1 MTSKKYFFALISI
14 ILITLL
20 SYEVLAGTNVPDC
33 GITINISGQYELNAG
48 ISGTATCLTIN
59 TSNIE
64 LDCKGNT
71 ISYGSDGV
79 NGRIGIS
86 VALGT
91 VYLENITIKNCI
103 IQDTNPAGTTG
114 YGIYAL
120 RTSNS
125 YIINN
130 TINTSGTATNHG
142 IYLSTASQN
151 NLLENNTINAYGSTT
166 GNYGIYLI
174 YQSNNN
180 TIRNNEVKATG
191 TTTSYALMLYS
202 SEYNLIENNNFSSY
216 TLLTT
221 GNSDMN
227 VVYLYYGSRYN
238 ILRNNY
244 IYSDAEA
251 RNYHIYLNL
260 NNNYNIIA
268 NNTIIP
274 NDDEGTNPGIYILG
288 SDYNLVENNTI
299 RTNGTTA
306 NYGVWLGVSS
316 TGNMINKN
324 NIITN
329 GTTTNNYGI
338 YLVSALYNNITENQ
352 ISSNGL
358 TTGNA
363 GITLSSAQRNYLARN
378 NISTSGTTTGYGI
391 YLTGSDYD
399 TVEDNDISTF
409 GTSTAN
415 DGIYLI
421 SSTNNNIIN
430 NRITANSTSSGNIGI
445 ALYTSTGNSYVYN
458 NTIKTDGTT
467 TNYGILLQTANNNSI
482 VNNQISTSGTTTTNH
497 GIYLY
502 ISANA
507 NKIYYNNISTYGTTT
522 NHGISLSTTSDRNE
536 IVGNYIIANG
546 STTASATTTNN
557 FGIAAATSCYNN
569 LMENNTIL
577 NSGGRY
583 NYGIYISVESG
594 YSTIRGNNITTGGSG
609 ATNAGIYLSESRNN
623 LLEENIISTSGSAT
637 DYGIYLYSNAKYNF
651 VKKNNITTS
660 GSTNS
665 YGILLDAVIPN
676 FPHNNS
682 FQENNFISIAGTEFR
697 FADAEI
703 DENYLISQI
712 IDSYLFTGIGSKMI
726 VRNDSAGEIKFL
738 DRLTGSG
745 TGFSDDVYIL
755 ENYAFIDSSIPGLNK
770 SAEITIYNLPTTSN
784 ELQIYRNGIIC
795 SDCFNLTSMQAGNVT
810 FNVTQGGGYSI
821 NSSSSS
827 PLIELDFPENDYL
840 TNQQNINFNFTA
852 RDDSVGDLNCSIYI
866 DSILNQT
873 NSTTQNNTLTNFA
886 ASGLTEGNHNW
897 NIECFDSAGNRNIS
911 ETINFTITISQSS
924 SLFNYPENKSY
935 FNNLDF
941 ILLNYTVLDLD
952 LKIMTAWIYGDEIL
966 LNTTSGLT
974 NGSSLVYNWTSL
986 DLGQY
991 NWSIII
997 WNGIKNSSI
1006 EYSYFNNINLT
1017 INCEAGGDYL
1027 EDPTVLIQ
1035 GRINDSS
1042 GIVSLSSQIIN
1053 ISIYN
1058 DSTEE
1063 IITSSNITT
1072 ESNGVFNSIFPGL
1085 EIGNYTVYTKVNY
1098 QGIEINSSDSFKI
1111 SLGYE
1116 AGYNAGFIAGNES
1129 GYISGFDY
1137 GNITGFNLGN
1147 ITGFILGNNTGF
1159 TLGNTTGF
1167 VYGNLTGFVLGN
1179 STGYILGNATGF
1191 TLGNY
1196 TGFILGNQTGFIIG
1210 NISGFNLGNST
1221 GFTLGN
1227 YTGFILGNISG
1238 FYFGNQTGYTTGYNA
1253 GFIAGNESGYISG
1266 FDYGNITGFNLGNI
1280 TGFILGN
1287 NTGFT
1292 LGNSTGYTLGFN
1304 TGNITGFTLG
1314 NTTGFVYGNNTG
1326 YILGFNTGNLTGFTL
1341 GNTTGFVLGNS
1352 TGYILGNATGF
1363 VYGNTTGFILGNTTG
1378 FVYGNITGFALG
1390 NSTGFTLGNFTGYI
1404 LGNQTGFYYGN
1415 TSGYNAGFST
1425 GNTTGFN
1432 LGNTTGF
1439 TYGNLSGFDLGNA
1452 TGYTLGYNAGVNV
1465 SNRTSASLV
1474 LDKIASLQ
1482 NITNGTISYN
1492 VTLRLTN
1499 KGGSNSTGV
1508 NITDLD
1514 YGSNF
1519 TIGNLTAGE
1528 SVTRSYIINFTR
1540 NMTTYSNATSIAHA
1554 YGLDS
1559 YLSVQIL
1566 ANSSSMNLPV
1576 PSNESEQQLT
1586 LIKNVFYINQTST
1599 NVNYTV
1605 SFEVINSG
1613 GLDLTGITI
1622 TDDDLGISDVISLS
1636 KTQSH
1641 TYSGSLI
1648 ISKNQDNK
1656 EQTFSIARGNVN
1668 SVIYSSNQIK
1678 VLIPGYGGGPN
1689 DVSINAP
1696 TSVLN
1701 NTNFN
1706 VAITVKNK
1714 NKDIGQDFI
1723 LTYWLLS
1730 NDETSTY
1737 STGAQTLYVGGNDN
1751 TNATT
1756 IVFLSPSVNGTYK
1769 IRANVSGTGVD
1780 VQATALSTILVTY
1793 PSNETENETPV
1804 NPPHGGGGGGGKTS
1818 CTYIWECG
1826 SWSLCSDE
1834 GTQSRTCT
1842 NTGTCTGIEGKPAE
1856 KMNCLEFS
1864 SDIVL
1869 KLSQLNLTEN
1879 QSLEFNIALT
1889 EKKSYENKDVQITY
1903 SIFNKTN
1910 IEVFT
1915 KTETRSLE
1923 TNISYKEILDE
1934 LMLTP
1939 GEYTLKVYLL
1949 YGNSQSS
1956 EEVQPFIIKEEGK
1969 NNIGS
1974 KLLLELTPKT
1984 NLLTY
1989 LAIFVIL
1996 ILLISLFVI
2005 MKKKRDVDEVD
2016 LLIKEGKRNI
2026 DNENFDEALDVYPVL
2041 KSLYK
2046 HKYKGDPSAY
2056 EKITSYSQFILKS
2069 IKDKLK
2075 KD

>member
-306 NYGVWLGVSS
+306 NYGVWLGASS

-522 NHGISLSTTSDRNE
+522 NHGISLSTTSDGNE

-1390 NSTGFTLGNFTGYI
+1390 NSTGFTLGNLTGYI
-1404 LGNQTGFYYGN
+1404 LGNQT
-1415 TSGYNAGFST
+1415 GYNAGFST

-1499 KGGSNSTGV
+1499 KGGSNSTNV

-1528 SVTRSYIINFTR
+1528 SITRSYLINFTR

-1554 YGLDS
+1554 YGIDS
-1559 YLSVQIL
+1559 YSSGQIL

-1576 PSNESEQQLT
+1576 PSNESGQQLT
-1586 LIKNVFYINQTST
+1586 LIKNVFYINQTFT
-1599 NVNYTV
+1599 DVNYTV

-1613 GLDLTGITI
+1613 GSDLTGITI
-1622 TDDDLGISDVISLS
+1622 IDDDLGISDVISLS
-1636 KTQSH
+1636 KTQSY

-1656 EQTFSIARGNVN
+1656 EQIFSIARGTVN
-1668 SVIYSSNQIK
+1668 AVIYSSNQIK

-1696 TSVLN
+1696 TSVFN

-1706 VAITVKNK
+1706 VDITVKNK
-1714 NKDIGQDFI
+1714 NKDIGQDFVV
-1723 LTYWLLS
+1723 TYWLLS
-1730 NDETSTY
+1730 NDEISIY

-1756 IVFLSPSVNGTYK
+1756 IVFLSPAINGTYK
-1769 IRANVSGTGVD
+1769 IRANVSGTGVS
-1780 VQATALSTILVTY
+1780 VQATAFSTILVTY
-1793 PSNETENETPV
+1793 PSNETANETPV
-1804 NPPHGGGGGGGKTS
+1804 NPPHGGGGGSRIS
-1818 CTYIWECG
+1818 CVYIWECG
-1826 SWSLCSDE
+1826 SWSLCADD

-1856 KMNCLEFS
+1856 KMNCLEVS

-1879 QSLEFNIALT
+1879 QSLEFNIDLI
-1889 EKKSYENKDVQITY
+1889 EKKSYENKDIQITY

-1939 GEYTLKVYLL
+1939 GEYTLKVHIF

-1956 EEVQPFIIKEEGK
+1956 EEVQSFIIKEEGK

-1974 KLLLELTPKT
+1974 KLLLELTPET
-1984 NLLTY
+1984 NFLTY

>member
-306 NYGVWLGVSS
+306 NYGVWLGASS

-522 NHGISLSTTSDRNE
+522 NHGISLSTTSDGNE

-1159 TLGNTTGF
+1159 TLGN
-1167 VYGNLTGFVLGN
+1167 
-1179 STGYILGNATGF
+1179 
-1191 TLGNY
+1191 
-1196 TGFILGNQTGFIIG
+1196 
-1210 NISGFNLGNST
+1210 
-1221 GFTLGN
+1221 
-1227 YTGFILGNISG
+1227 
-1238 FYFGNQTGYTTGYNA
+1238 
-1253 GFIAGNESGYISG
+1253 
-1266 FDYGNITGFNLGNI
+1266 
-1280 TGFILGN
+1280 
-1287 NTGFT
+1287 
-1292 LGNSTGYTLGFN
+1292 STGYTLGFN

-1390 NSTGFTLGNFTGYI
+1390 NSTGFTLGNLTGYI
-1404 LGNQTGFYYGN
+1404 LGNQT
-1415 TSGYNAGFST
+1415 GYNAGFST

-1499 KGGSNSTGV
+1499 KGGSNSTNV

-1528 SVTRSYIINFTR
+1528 SITRSYLINFTR

-1554 YGLDS
+1554 YGIDS
-1559 YLSVQIL
+1559 YSSGQIL

-1576 PSNESEQQLT
+1576 PSNESGQQLT
-1586 LIKNVFYINQTST
+1586 LIKNVFYINQTFT
-1599 NVNYTV
+1599 DVNYTV

-1613 GLDLTGITI
+1613 GSDLTGITI
-1622 TDDDLGISDVISLS
+1622 IDDDLGISDVISLS
-1636 KTQSH
+1636 KTQSY

-1656 EQTFSIARGNVN
+1656 EQIFSIARGTVN
-1668 SVIYSSNQIK
+1668 AVIYSSNQIK

-1696 TSVLN
+1696 TSVFN

-1706 VAITVKNK
+1706 VDITVKNK
-1714 NKDIGQDFI
+1714 NKDIGQDFVV
-1723 LTYWLLS
+1723 TYWLLS
-1730 NDETSTY
+1730 NDEISIY

-1756 IVFLSPSVNGTYK
+1756 IVFLSPAINGTYK
-1769 IRANVSGTGVD
+1769 IRANVSGTGVS
-1780 VQATALSTILVTY
+1780 VQATAFSTILVTY
-1793 PSNETENETPV
+1793 PSNETANETPV
-1804 NPPHGGGGGGGKTS
+1804 NPPHGGGGGSRIS
-1818 CTYIWECG
+1818 CVYIWECG
-1826 SWSLCSDE
+1826 SWSLCADD

-1856 KMNCLEFS
+1856 KMNCLEVS

-1879 QSLEFNIALT
+1879 QSLEFNIDLI
-1889 EKKSYENKDVQITY
+1889 EKKSYENKDIQITY

-1939 GEYTLKVYLL
+1939 GEYTLKVHIF

-1956 EEVQPFIIKEEGK
+1956 EEVQSFIIKEEGK

-1974 KLLLELTPKT
+1974 KLLLELTPET
-1984 NLLTY
+1984 NFLTY